1 MNIFNK
7 IKYSEKKWKG
17 QKYSKLI
24 VCPLIKYK
32 LTLWLVIATFSIQN
46 LMLLTVLS
54 NDTSTW

>member
-24 VCPLIKYK
+24 VCPLIKYIYFRIK
-32 LTLWLVIATFSIQN
+32 RKTREERGN
-46 LMLLTVLS
+46 M
-54 NDTSTW
+54 